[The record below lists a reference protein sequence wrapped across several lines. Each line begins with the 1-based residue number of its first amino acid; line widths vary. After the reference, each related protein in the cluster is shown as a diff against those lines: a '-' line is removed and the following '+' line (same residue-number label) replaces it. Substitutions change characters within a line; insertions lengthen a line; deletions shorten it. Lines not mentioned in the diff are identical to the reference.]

1 MLASHREYPAVLRIL
16 LVLLCWPLLAW
27 AEPAALPLRPAYTG
41 EQQAWLRA
49 HPQLRVGLIMQ
60 APWAQFDRRQQL
72 LSGANVELMTR
83 LLQAMQVEPQWLRFS
98 EQAELEAA
106 LARGEVDLAPGLQ
119 QTPAGLRRWRYSDP
133 YMRVPQLVVGE
144 RRGSSAVDLDRFG
157 RDDKVAV
164 RGPGPTFEY
173 LRNTHGNLLL
183 QTVANERAALDL
195 LLSQEVSYAVVDE
208 ARLSL
213 LLREPQFA
221 GLSIVGD
228 IGLPQLLRI
237 ASRRD
242 EPLLADIV
250 RTTLQAMP
258 ARELDRLQSTWFP
271 LNTRGLGN
279 PLAFWKG
286 LSLLLVLGLGGTA
299 LSLAYLRRQ
308 RRFLER
314 QLSEARGVL
323 SQREEAEQALR
334 LSQFSIDQS
343 TVGIL
348 WVNWDSHLRYANLAA
363 ERMLGYAP
371 GALVDLP
378 LQRLQPGMTMQRW
391 LDLWRQARGGN
402 EALPGF
408 EVDCLRADG
417 SSLPVA
423 LSLSFLRFGL
433 SEYLVVFVT
442 DITERRR
449 AQAALEE
456 SEARLKGIAG
466 NVPGLVFR
474 LERAGVGQVVDFAY
488 ISEASL
494 ELVGWPAAE
503 LQRRERGIRSLVH
516 PQDQEAYERS
526 QALALDK
533 DRDWYWQGRILTR
546 AGELRWADI
555 KATAR
560 SLGEG
565 RVVWDGIVWDITEN
579 KQVELELADSR
590 ARLREL
596 AAHLESVR
604 EEEKARIAREV
615 HDELGQVLTVL
626 KLETAMCELA
636 FAGQVEGLD
645 ERLASMKK
653 LIANLFQLVRDV
665 ATALRPPI
673 LDAGIASAIE
683 WQVRRFE
690 ARTQIPCLVEVPDN
704 LPALSDAKAIGLFR
718 ILQEALTNVM
728 RHAGAHSVQVYLR
741 VEAGELC
748 LWVIDDGKGFDPAQR
763 KAGQS
768 FGLVGM
774 QERIFM
780 LGGQL
785 QIDSQPGEGT
795 TLTARVTL
803 DTEEVA

>member
-1 MLASHREYPAVLRIL
+1 V
-16 LVLLCWPLLAW
+16 
-27 AEPAALPLRPAYTG
+27 T
-41 EQQAWLRA
+41 
-49 HPQLRVGLIMQ
+49 
-60 APWAQFDRRQQL
+60 
-72 LSGANVELMTR
+72 
-83 LLQAMQVEPQWLRFS
+83 
-98 EQAELEAA
+98 
-106 LARGEVDLAPGLQ
+106 
-119 QTPAGLRRWRYSDP
+119 
-133 YMRVPQLVVGE
+133 
-144 RRGSSAVDLDRFG
+144 
-157 RDDKVAV
+157 
-164 RGPGPTFEY
+164 
-173 LRNTHGNLLL
+173 
-183 QTVANERAALDL
+183 
-195 LLSQEVSYAVVDE
+195 
-208 ARLSL
+208 
-213 LLREPQFA
+213 
-221 GLSIVGD
+221 
-228 IGLPQLLRI
+228 
-237 ASRRD
+237 
-242 EPLLADIV
+242 
-250 RTTLQAMP
+250 
-258 ARELDRLQSTWFP
+258 
-271 LNTRGLGN
+271 
-279 PLAFWKG
+279 
-286 LSLLLVLGLGGTA
+286 
-299 LSLAYLRRQ
+299 YLRRQ
-308 RRFLER
+308 RRMLER
-314 QLSEARGVL
+314 QLGEARAVL

-334 LSQFSIDQS
+334 LSQFSIDHS

-348 WVNWDSHLRYANLAA
+348 WVNWDSHLRYANQAA
-363 ERMLGYAP
+363 EQMLGYAP

-378 LQRLQPGMTMQRW
+378 LQRLQAEITMERW
-391 LDLWRQARGGN
+391 LTLWRQARGGS

-408 EVDCLRADG
+408 ELDCLRADG

-449 AQAALEE
+449 AQAALQE

-474 LERAGVGQVVDFAY
+474 LERAAIDQVVDFAY

-503 LQRRERGIRSLVH
+503 LQRRERGIRSLVYTEDQASYH
-516 PQDQEAYERS
+516 RTQEA
-526 QALALDK
+526 ALANDS
-533 DRDWYWQGRILTR
+533 DWHWQGRILTR
-546 AGELRWADI
+546 AGELRWADL

-560 SLGEG
+560 RLGEG

-636 FAGQVEGLD
+636 FAGQIEGLD

-690 ARTQIPCLVEVPDN
+690 ARTQIPCLVDVPDN

-741 VEAGELC
+741 VEGGELC
-748 LWVIDDGKGFDPAQR
+748 LWVIDDGKGFDPGQR

-774 QERIFM
+774 QERVFM
-780 LGGQL
+780 LGGRL

-795 TLTARVTL
+795 TLLARVAL
-803 DTEEVA
+803 DEEVTT

>member
-1 MLASHREYPAVLRIL
+1 MSRIL
-16 LVLLCWPLLAW
+16 LFLFLW
-27 AEPAALPLRPAYTG
+27 PAALWADSSVLPLRPAFNA
-41 EQQAWLRA
+41 EQRSWLQA
-49 HPQLRVGLIMQ
+49 HDELRVGLIMQ
-60 APWAQFDRRQQL
+60 APWAQFDRRQQR
-72 LSGANVELMTR
+72 LSGANVELMSR
-83 LLQAMQVEPQWLRFS
+83 LLQGMGVKPQWLRFTD
-98 EQAELEAA
+98 QNELEAA
-106 LARGEVDLAPGLQ
+106 LQRGEVDLAPGLQ
-119 QTPAGLRRWRYSDP
+119 QTPKGLRRWLYSDP
-133 YMRVPQLVVGE
+133 YMRVPHLVVGE
-144 RRGSSAVDLDRFG
+144 RRGSSAVDLDRVG
-157 RDDKVAV
+157 RDEKVALRSPSAV
-164 RGPGPTFEY
+164 VEY
-173 LRNTHGNLLL
+173 LRNTHGNLELRA
-183 QTVANERAALDL
+183 VGSERSALNL
-195 LLSQEVSYAVVDE
+195 LLRQEVSYAVVDE

-242 EPLLADIV
+242 APILAEIV
-250 RTTLQAMP
+250 EQTLQALP
-258 ARELDRLQSTWFP
+258 GGELERLQERWFP
-271 LNTRGLGN
+271 LNTRQLGN

-286 LSLLLVLGLGGTA
+286 LALLLGIGGLA
-299 LSLAYLRRQ
+299 ACAIILHLRQQ
-308 RRFLER
+308 RRSLER
-314 QLSEARGVL
+314 QLLAARTVL
-323 SQREEAEQALR
+323 SQRETAEQALR
-334 LSQFSIDQS
+334 LSQFSIDHS

-348 WVNWDSHLRYANLAA
+348 WVNWDSHVRYANLAA
-363 ERMLGYAP
+363 ERMLGYAV

-378 LQRLQPGMTMQRW
+378 LARLEPSLDMDRW
-391 LDLWRQARGGN
+391 LSLWRQARGSG

-408 EVDCLRADG
+408 EIDCQRADG
-417 SSLPVA
+417 SRLPVDI
-423 LSLSFLRFGL
+423 SLSFLRFDQ
-433 SEYLVVFVT
+433 SEYLVVFLT
-442 DITERRR
+442 DVTERRR
-449 AQAALEE
+449 TQAALQE

-474 LERAGVGQVVDFAY
+474 LERASAEQAVEFAY
-488 ISEASL
+488 ISEASQ
-494 ELVGWPAAE
+494 ELVGYPAAE
-503 LQRRERGIRSLVH
+503 LQRADRGIRSLVH
-516 PQDQEAYERS
+516 PEDQASYRRTQDA
-526 QALALDK
+526 ALLGDS
-533 DRDWYWQGRILTR
+533 DWQWQGRILTR
-546 AGELRWADI
+546 AGQLRWADI

-560 SLGEG
+560 RLGAG

-645 ERLASMKK
+645 ERLGSMKK
-653 LIANLFQLVRDV
+653 LIAQLFQLVRDV

-704 LPALSDAKAIGLFR
+704 LPPLSDAKAIGLFR

-741 VEAGELC
+741 VEDGELC
-748 LWVIDDGKGFDPAQR
+748 LCVIDDGKGFAPEQR

-774 QERIFM
+774 QERVFM
-780 LGGQL
+780 LGGRL

-795 TLTARVTL
+795 TLLARVAL
-803 DTEEVA
+803 DEEVTT